1 MHLPYLQTGEFG
13 VVDSIS
19 GQRSC
24 AKRLADI
31 GFVPGARIEML
42 RSGDPCI
49 VRLHVD
55 GTCVGLGGGHQE
67 SILLLSP

>member
-1 MHLPYLQTGEFG
+1 MHLPSLRVGESG
-13 VVDSIS
+13 VVDSVS
-19 GQRSC
+19 GLRSC

-31 GFVPGARIEML
+31 GFVPGAMIEML

-67 SILLLSP
+67 SINLLSP